1 MLELVVLGNDIDAA
15 LAVAADV
22 GGTALVAD
30 RDDDRDLPFRT
41 VVRASVDDRSRLA
54 PAAELATLVC
64 FPRVMCQRDRPA
76 RRGAPSPGVTGV
88 FGLVAHP
95 DLTHQQADRHWR
107 DVHAPLALHHHA
119 AMWDYTQL
127 SVVATLEQHAPAL
140 PPLDGLAL
148 CAFRSLEDLRTRFFN
163 DDASRAAI
171 IADINAF
178 TDTSRS
184 PQRVLAT
191 EHTF

>member
-1 MLELVVLGNDIDAA
+1 
-15 LAVAADV
+15 VAADV

-30 RDDDRDLPFRT
+30 RDDERDLAFHT
-41 VVRASVDDRSRLA
+41 IVRASVDDLSLLE
-54 PAAELATLVC
+54 PAAEVATLVC
-64 FPRVMCQRDRPA
+64 YRRVICQRDRPA

-88 FGLVAHP
+88 FGLVSHP
-95 DLTHQQADRHWR
+95 DLGHQRADRHWR

-127 SVVATLEQHAPAL
+127 SVVATLEHNEPAL
-140 PPLDGLAL
+140 PPLDGIAL
-148 CAFRSLEDLRTRFFN
+148 CAFRSLEDLRTKFFN
-163 DDASRAAI
+163 DDSSRAAI

-178 TDTSRS
+178 ADTSRS
-184 PQRVLAT
+184 PQRLIAT